1 MFKIIAALSIDEGKV
16 VRLKQGDFSK
26 QLRYDYS
33 PLDLARLFE
42 DHGIEVLHFVDLDG
56 MKAASPVNYG
66 ILETL
71 AGHTELKID
80 YSGGIRTD
88 GDINKVLE
96 YGATYFTASSVAVND
111 QDLFASWIIS
121 YGREKL
127 SLLADTLDK
136 KVVYQAWKKQ
146 TDFDLFEHIA
156 YFYDRGLKYVKV
168 TDIKRDGLLEG
179 PNFELYQE
187 LVDRFPNAYI
197 AASGG
202 VRSIEDIR
210 KLMDMG
216 LYAVII
222 GRALYEDK
230 IKLSEIRAFIE
241 Q

>member
-1 MFKIIAALSIDEGKV
+1 M
-16 VRLKQGDFSK
+16 
-26 QLRYDYS
+26 
-33 PLDLARLFE
+33 
-42 DHGIEVLHFVDLDG
+42 LHFMDLDG
-56 MKAASPVNYG
+56 MKAGSPVNYG

-80 YSGGIRTD
+80 YTGGIRTD

-96 YGATYFTASSVAVND
+96 YGATFFTASSVAVND
-111 QDLFASWIIS
+111 QDLFASWIMS

-127 SLLADTLDK
+127 SLLSDTLDD

-146 TDFDLFEHIA
+146 TDYDLYEHIG

-168 TDIKRDGLLEG
+168 TDVKRDGLLEG
-179 PNFELYQE
+179 PNFDLYGQ

-202 VRSIEDIR
+202 VRSIDDIR
-210 KLMDMG
+210 RLKDMG

-230 IKLSEIRAFIE
+230 IKLSDVRDFIA
-241 Q
+241 